1 MFVKKVLGVIFAAV
15 MALQP
20 VAVFAEYSAEEL
32 RNVSLYG
39 GVYWDGTACQT
50 ASNAVC
56 TIPNGDQITWIGDSY
71 SVQAKDKILATFPG
85 VDLGAER
92 AGNAVSPNAYIQG
105 SKHTEM
111 NASEG
116 SGGESGISILT
127 DIINA
132 GNLRPY
138 LVFALGTNDAVSK
151 TAMES
156 MLEKIAGLV
165 GSDTKVILT
174 TAYTTSGAD
183 YSGGNSAKKEFVENH
198 GNFYLADWATVAK
211 SEYYV
216 QDSIHPTSNGGY
228 DSWVGIIKAALPR
241 SCSAGLLAGNTTEER
256 IWNYFVEAGID
267 GVSDNPAV
275 IAGIMGNFYTE
286 SGYNPFMRGSNL
298 KYRGLWMLMDSYN
311 GVSYGLNLAAE
322 INAAV
327 GKDYWKFYGWWG
339 STGEVDNDLETVGAT
354 QNDIDTAI
362 RIELDYL
369 TKSEQNRSTWEG
381 FVDNI
386 KNVANNTPSGYSDL
400 FLVKVERAVNGS
412 SPITDP
418 GVKKMV
424 TGGIYYQ
431 GSASRRNA
439 AEDVYARLS
448 NMTVAPASSSS
459 ANKTSATAMVSN
471 GGFTKYALTDADVWD
486 AAEVA
491 MGVER
496 RGDDGEEVSV
506 EELKRALSDL
516 INQYEARA
524 GGSYS
529 AQGLMTYL
537 KTDGELYV
545 NGVKDLELTSGY
557 IEAARDVLIMGNRT
571 VGSVTQVEEVK
582 ESLTDQCKDQEE
594 SDAGPGG
601 GDIAKAAVMMAWPV
615 QTGQGDDTHAG
626 QCLNESGE
634 WVAWNYGEGTCFHNP
649 RELYKQQKSIF
660 NIGGNYYEDCGWFAA
675 TVFYY
680 TGVDD
685 NGGMPKGGTG
695 AMMNYM
701 DKSDRW
707 EEVSN
712 DGSESNLRPGDVFVS
727 NHHISI
733 YVGQFGGTYGKQVHA
748 SAHERVGTITTYV
761 ANNSGERYIDSEGE
775 VFRVFRRVNNAIGEG
790 GLTFEQAKIFM
801 MNYGANKNG
810 SSQAAVN
817 KDGTSWKLSGCKG
830 GGGSNCVTFSAFF
843 INKFTDSMRGRGN
856 GNRTASGMSNVE
868 GKGTEPRVWA
878 IFSGGTD
885 SKPHTGVILGY
896 HDGEWI
902 VGHAS
907 CSGSG
912 TGAGNGGDGTYAGRG
927 TGAGFVLK
935 STNLCTALL
944 GYCPADYAY
953 PKNVDLA
960 AIEQYLDTGE

>member
-1 MFVKKVLGVIFAAV
+1 MSIKKIWLAVFAVI
-15 MALQP
+15 MATLSP
-20 VAVFAEYSAEEL
+20 VAVFARYSSEEL
-32 RNVSLYG
+32 RDISLYG
-39 GVYWDGTACQT
+39 GVYWDGTACQIGG
-50 ASNAVC
+50 NAVC
-56 TIPNGDQITWIGDSY
+56 TVPKGDQITWIGDSY
-71 SVQAKDKILATFPG
+71 SVQAKDKILSAFSG
-85 VDLGAER
+85 VDIDG
-92 AGNAVSPNAYIQG
+92 YIQG

-111 NASEG
+111 NAPEG
-116 SGGESGISILT
+116 SGGASGIAILT
-127 DIINA
+127 DIVNS
-132 GNLRPY
+132 GKLRPY
-138 LVFALGTNDAVSK
+138 LVFALGTNDVVSAD
-151 TAMES
+151 AMKV
-156 MLEKIAGLV
+156 MLEKVAGLV
-165 GSDTKVILT
+165 GDDTKVILT

-183 YSGGNSAKKEFVENH
+183 YSGSNSAKKDFVAEH
-198 GNFYLADWATVAK
+198 DNFYLADWATVAK
-211 SEYYV
+211 SEYYA
-216 QDSIHPTSNGGY
+216 QDSIHPLSNGGY
-228 DSWVGIIKAALPR
+228 DAWVEVIKSALPR
-241 SCSAGLLAGNTTEER
+241 TCSAGLLAGNTTEER
-256 IWNYFVEAGID
+256 IWNYFVQADIP

-311 GVSYGLNLAAE
+311 GVRFGLDLASE
-322 INAAV
+322 INAAL

-339 STGEVDNDLETVGAT
+339 STGEVDNDLEAVGAS

-362 RIELDYL
+362 RMELDYL

-381 FVDNI
+381 FVNNI
-386 KNVANNTPSGYSDL
+386 SNVANNTPSGYSDL

-418 GVKKMV
+418 GVQKMV

-448 NMTVAPASSSS
+448 NMTVAPASSVGGG
-459 ANKTSATAMVSN
+459 SATAMVSN

-486 AAEVA
+486 VAEVA
-491 MGVER
+491 SAAER
-496 RGDDGEEVSV
+496 REDADGELSI
-506 EELKRALSDL
+506 EEFKRILSDL
-516 INQYEARA
+516 VNKYEVKA
-524 GGSYS
+524 GGDYS
-529 AQGLMTYL
+529 AKGLMEYL
-537 KTDGELYV
+537 RTDGELYINAV
-545 NGVKDLELTSGY
+545 HDLTLTSEV
-557 IEAARDVLIMGNRT
+557 IEATRDVLVMGNRT
-571 VGSVTQVEEVK
+571 VGSATQVEE
-582 ESLTDQCKDQEE
+582 SRGMMPNQCEDEE
-594 SDAGPGG
+594 EKYAGPSGE
-601 GDIAKAAVMMAWPV
+601 DIAKVAVEMAWPV
-615 QTGQGDDTHAG
+615 QTGQGKDAHAG
-626 QCLNESGE
+626 QCLTADGE
-634 WVAWNYGEGTCFHNP
+634 WVAWNYDEGTCFHNP
-649 RELYKQQKSIF
+649 RELYRQQKSIF
-660 NIGGNYYEDCGWFAA
+660 NIGGNYFEDCGWFAA

-680 TGVDD
+680 AGVDD

-712 DGSESNLRPGDVFVS
+712 DGSENNLKPGDVFVS

-748 SAHERVGTITTYV
+748 SAHERVGTITQYV
-761 ANNSGERYIDSEGE
+761 ANNSGDRYIDSEGE
-775 VFRVFRRVNNAIGEG
+775 AFRVFRRVNNAIGEG

-810 SSQAAVN
+810 SSQIAVN
-817 KDGTSWKLSGCKG
+817 KDGSSWKLSGCAG

-843 INKFTDSMRGRGN
+843 INKFTDSVRGRGN
-856 GNRTASGMSNVE
+856 GNRTASGMKNVE

-885 SKPHTGVILGY
+885 SHPHTGVILGY

-912 TGAGNGGDGTYAGRG
+912 SGAGNGGDGTYAGRG
-927 TGAGFVLK
+927 SGAGFVLK

-944 GYCPADYAY
+944 GYCPANYAY
-953 PKNVDLA
+953 PKNVNVT
-960 AIEQYLDTGE
+960 AIEEYLDTGE